1 MNRSPAV
8 AVVGAGPHAL
18 TFLAGLHRAAP
29 DLAADSVVL
38 DPSGRWLERWEDLF
52 ERLEITHLRSPSV
65 HHPHPDVD
73 AITRR
78 RDLCRDDLV
87 GGSSLRPSQWAFMAT
102 CRDLVRDLGDTATVT
117 PRAAIACRPLGGDP
131 GPVEVDLDDGT
142 TARAGRVVIATNAA
156 RPVGLPGLTTP
167 VDQADL
173 RDARPDERVVV
184 VGGGLTAAQLVDQAV
199 ARGAAVTMVTRR
211 PLVARSYDVEPGW
224 MGPKCL
230 RGFATIDDPAE
241 RIRAAA
247 RARGGGTVPPAVL
260 DRLRDLASSRRI
272 RIVEGSAAV
281 GVRRIRDHVLVRLA
295 DGCALAADRVVT
307 AMGSVPRV
315 EFDPLLAPLA
325 ATAGIETVLGLPLL
339 DDGLRL
345 PGTGVHVMG
354 RLAAERL
361 GPAAGNLAGARRAA
375 ARIVADLLGLDP
387 LAADP
392 GVTTGAEL
400 RPAAPRTRSA

>member
-1 MNRSPAV
+1 MNPSPAV

-38 DPSGRWLERWEDLF
+38 DPSGRWLERWADLF
-52 ERLEITHLRSPSV
+52 ERLEISHLRSPAV
-65 HHPHPDVD
+65 HHPHPEVD

-78 RDLCRDDLV
+78 TDLCRDDLV

-102 CRDLVRDLGDTATVT
+102 CRDLVRELGDAATVS
-117 PRAAIACRPLGGDP
+117 PRAAVACRPLDGDP
-131 GPVEVDLDDGT
+131 GQVEVDLDDGT
-142 TARAGRVVIATNAA
+142 TVQARRVVLATNAA
-156 RPVGLPGLTTP
+156 RRVGLPGLP
-167 VDQADL
+167 PFDRQADL
-173 RDARPDERVVV
+173 RDARADERVIVI
-184 VGGGLTAAQLVDQAV
+184 GGGLTAAQLVDQAV
-199 ARGAAVTMVTRR
+199 ARDAAVTLVTRR
-211 PLVARSYDVEPGW
+211 PLVARSYDVDPGW

-230 RGFATIDDPAE
+230 RGFATIEDPAE

-247 RARGGGTVPPAVL
+247 RARGGGTVPPLVL

-272 RIVEGSAAV
+272 RIVEGSAVV
-281 GVRRIRDHVLVRLA
+281 GVRRIGDHVMVRLA

-307 AMGSVPRV
+307 AIGSVARV
-315 EFDPLLAPLA
+315 EFDALLAPLA
-325 ATAGIETVLGLPLL
+325 AAGGVETALGHPLL
-339 DDGLRL
+339 TDGLRL

-375 ARIVADLLGLDP
+375 ARIVADLVGLEP
-387 LAADP
+387 VAADP
-392 GVTTGAEL
+392 GVTTGAEHWPVL
-400 RPAAPRTRSA
+400 RPRRAG